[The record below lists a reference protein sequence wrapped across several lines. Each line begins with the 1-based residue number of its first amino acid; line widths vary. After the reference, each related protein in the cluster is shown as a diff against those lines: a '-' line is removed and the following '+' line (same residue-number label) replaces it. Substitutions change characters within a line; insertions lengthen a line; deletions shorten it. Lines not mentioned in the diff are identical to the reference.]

1 MRLLF
6 FKDFFDLI
14 FPRTC
19 DLCGRN
25 LFDFESCLCKI
36 CIGTLP
42 RTLYHAMPSEN
53 DLTQKI
59 KGIANVGM
67 AMSFLRFTKNG
78 QSQKI
83 LHCLKYRNKPKLGIQ
98 LGELYSNQ
106 LNEVELTNNW
116 DVIVPVPLHPIK
128 KYRRGYNQSEEF
140 AKGLSHGLQLP
151 IEEMLERKKFTET
164 QTKKTRIQRM
174 ENVDEVFALTRPTD
188 GRRILLVDDV
198 MTTGATLCS
207 CANVLLANGAKTVDL
222 ITIAAGK

>member
-6 FKDFFDLI
+6 IKDFFDLI

-42 RTLYHAMPSEN
+42 KTLYHLMPSEN
-53 DLTQKI
+53 DLIQKI

-67 AMSFLRFTKNG
+67 TMSFLRFTKNG

-98 LGELYSNQ
+98 LGELYSYQ
-106 LNEVELTNNW
+106 LNEVDLTKNW

-140 AKGLSHGLQLP
+140 AKGLSNGLKLP
-151 IEEMLERKKFTET
+151 MEELLERKKFTET

-174 ENVDEVFALTRPTD
+174 ENVDEVFVLARPTD

-198 MTTGATLCS
+198 ITTGATLCS

>member
-1 MRLLF
+1 MRLLY

-36 CIGTLP
+36 CVGTLP
-42 RTLYHAMPSEN
+42 KTLYHVMPSEN
-53 DLTQKI
+53 DLIQKI
-59 KGIANVGM
+59 KGIADVGM
-67 AMSFLRFTKNG
+67 AMSFLRFTKNS

-83 LHCLKYRNKPKLGIQ
+83 LHSLKYRNKPKLGIR

-106 LNEVELTNNW
+106 LNEAGLACYW

-140 AKGLSHGLQLP
+140 AKGLSKGLDLP
-151 IEEMLERKKFTET
+151 MEEFLQRNKFTET
-164 QTKKTRIQRM
+164 QTKKSRIERM
-174 ENVDEVFALTRPTD
+174 DNVDDVFSLIRPAD
-188 GRRILLVDDV
+188 GKRILLVDDV